1 MEQDVRTPLRAW
13 EKAYTEH
20 RVAVYHTALSFI
32 RDRDAAE
39 DVCHEVFLALYGE
52 WEKGGR
58 IRHLRAW
65 LLTATRNRCANLMRD
80 RRREE
85 LTGDDGVWDIPAED
99 DDDTEAEA
107 PAAAGD
113 TASRRRRASG
123 PWTAMTAR
131 SWVTSAPPRAAW
143 MRAVSGPRAAQPGS
157 GWGVDDVADIAA
169 VVPTAAPVR
178 DLTKSGRRRSAPVR
192 DLRTTAAGLPAR
204 SPAKNHPKGGPDR
217 ILPLSAARDDS
228 RHTSKT
234 IFFHYIAAASVLLT
248 AARDYN
254 DLIDKRIIIKCR
266 YRTCKHW
273 HARKLCILFVYAAHA
288 PRRAG
293 CDDDSSNFSVF
304 IHSDNNLKILSGWF
318 TAGPFLLKY

>member
-99 DDDTEAEA
+99 DDELLVKELLGRLPPDERLAFCLHCLDGY
-107 PAAAGD
+107 PYL
-113 TASRRRRASG
+113 SR
-123 PWTAMTAR
+123 
-131 SWVTSAPPRAAW
+131 
-143 MRAVSGPRAAQPGS
+143 
-157 GWGVDDVADIAA
+157 
-169 VVPTAAPVR
+169 
-178 DLTKSGRRRSAPVR
+178 
-192 DLRTTAAGLPAR
+192 
-204 SPAKNHPKGGPDR
+204 
-217 ILPLSAARDDS
+217 
-228 RHTSKT
+228 
-234 IFFHYIAAASVLLT
+234 
-248 AARDYN
+248 
-254 DLIDKRIIIKCR
+254 
-266 YRTCKHW
+266 
-273 HARKLCILFVYAAHA
+273 
-288 PRRAG
+288 
-293 CDDDSSNFSVF
+293 
-304 IHSDNNLKILSGWF
+304 IHI
-318 TAGPFLLKY
+318 